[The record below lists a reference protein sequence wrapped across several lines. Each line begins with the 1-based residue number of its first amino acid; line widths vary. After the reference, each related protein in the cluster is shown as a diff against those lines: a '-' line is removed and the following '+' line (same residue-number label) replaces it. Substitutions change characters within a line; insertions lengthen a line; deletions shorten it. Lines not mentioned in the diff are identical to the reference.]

1 MTDLP
6 RMVGA
11 TKPGTKS
18 TLEVWRKGK
27 VVKLNVVIDEMPSDT
42 SASGKTEKP
51 QEATKTDALG
61 LQVTDIDAETRS
73 KQHISGGVQVAS
85 VEEPAASAG
94 LMAGD
99 IILTVNNVDIKD
111 AAHFAK
117 LVADLDKSRASALLV
132 MRGEQ
137 SQWVTIVPRK

>member
-1 MTDLP
+1 MVERDGPAAKAGVQSGDVITRFDGKEVTHMTDLP

-99 IILTVNNVDIKD
+99 IILTVN
-111 AAHFAK
+111 
-117 LVADLDKSRASALLV
+117 
-132 MRGEQ
+132 
-137 SQWVTIVPRK
+137 